1 MLMIPYFFKILPIER
16 ECMLVVRVY
25 LAQCIPQLIDL
36 FSRQIYFLPQLIQ
49 YVEIRYECGQVGPE
63 LNLQIRYDLD
73 GLRHFLIQSF
83 EFNDISQLWVDL
95 LMFQMLGLNEVLD
108 DLLVAE
114 DSKLLLERGL
124 LFECNVKL

>member
-1 MLMIPYFFKILPIER
+1 
-16 ECMLVVRVY
+16 VR
-25 LAQCIPQLIDL
+25 
-36 FSRQIYFLPQLIQ
+36 
-49 YVEIRYECGQVGPE
+49 PE

-83 EFNDISQLWVDL
+83 EFDHISQLWVDL

-114 DSKLLLERGL
+114 DSKLLLKRGL
-124 LFECNVKL
+124 LLECNVEL

>member
-1 MLMIPYFFKILPIER
+1 
-16 ECMLVVRVY
+16 V
-25 LAQCIPQLIDL
+25 
-36 FSRQIYFLPQLIQ
+36 S
-49 YVEIRYECGQVGPE
+49 PE

-83 EFNDISQLWVDL
+83 EFDHVSQLRVDL
-95 LMFQMLGLNEVLD
+95 LMFQMLGLNEVLN

-124 LFECNVKL
+124 LFKCNVKL